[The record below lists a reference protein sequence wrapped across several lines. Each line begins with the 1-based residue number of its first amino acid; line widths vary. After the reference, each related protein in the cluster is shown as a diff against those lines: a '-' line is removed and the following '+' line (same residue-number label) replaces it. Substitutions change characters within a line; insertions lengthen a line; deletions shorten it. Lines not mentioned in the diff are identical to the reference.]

1 MSPEQLRREALD
13 VRTDLWSLGIVLYEL
28 MSGAPPFG
36 GAFPDLV
43 RAILHGAA
51 VPLHERNPAVPAG
64 LSAVVQRCL
73 ARDPKARWFSA
84 GDLAR
89 ALAPFGPERGQA
101 MVDRVTRALANAKD
115 IDDPRRY
122 STFENALFALDA
134 PVINEVTTEP
144 PVDQEEAMAFSETI
158 PAPSSKKMRLAI
170 LDHSQVT
177 LRVQADLLSKAG
189 FDVRTT
195 TDAADLDRIIDQ
207 WRPQLVILEAEIT
220 LEDGKH
226 LCRHLKS
233 KHKATLPVVITSNM
247 PQGQLADRAKS
258 DGADASF
265 HKSNDGAALVAFIK
279 NIFAMTYSPED
290 VP

>member
-1 MSPEQLRREALD
+1 
-13 VRTDLWSLGIVLYEL
+13 
-28 MSGAPPFG
+28 
-36 GAFPDLV
+36 
-43 RAILHGAA
+43 
-51 VPLHERNPAVPAG
+51 

-73 ARDPKARWFSA
+73 TRDPKARWFSA

-89 ALAPFGPERGQA
+89 ALAPFGPDRAQA

-115 IDDPRRY
+115 VDDPRRY

-134 PVINEVTTEP
+134 PVINDVTTEP

-158 PAPSSKKMRLAI
+158 PAPASKRMRLAI
-170 LDHSQVT
+170 LDQSQVT
-177 LRVQADLLSKAG
+177 LRVQADLLDKAG
-189 FDVRTT
+189 FEVRTT
-195 TDAADLDRIIDQ
+195 TDAADLERIIDQ
-207 WRPQLVILEAEIT
+207 WRPQLVILEAEAT
-220 LEDGKH
+220 VEDGTH
-226 LCRHLKS
+226 LCRRLKS
-233 KHKATLPVVITSNM
+233 KHKATLPVVIASNM
-247 PQGQLADRAKS
+247 PQGQLADRAKA